1 MGMLLMFAVSAA
13 VIVGIVSIVIPL
25 LTKSGMPGRSVS
37 TSQNDIGEL
46 RQAIDA
52 MEYRLA
58 ELEERLDFTERV
70 LTKYREADRLGPPP
84 H

>member
-13 VIVGIVSIVIPL
+13 VIVGIVSILIPV
-25 LTKSGMPGRSVS
+25 LTKSGMLGRSAPPS
-37 TSQNDIGEL
+37 NDEIGEL

-70 LTKYREADRLGPPP
+70 LAKHREADRLGPPP
-84 H
+84 Q